1 VKHEKNRVNRLAYIA
16 RRLLRT
22 VLVTVAVVLV
32 SFFLIRLAP
41 GDAATVMAGQSGY
54 ADEAFINSLRAE
66 YGLDRPLPVQLWKYV
81 AAVARGDLGMSYER
95 RQPVLDVIV
104 ARLPNTLLLDA
115 FALVVAM
122 AGGIVLG
129 ALAARRPGS
138 AGDAGVTVLAML
150 FYAVPQFWLGMMAVL
165 VFSVWL
171 AVLPPFGIETMGADH
186 TGLARIADV
195 AQHMILP
202 GMTLAL
208 YYMASYAR
216 LTRTQMI
223 EVADQ
228 EFVKTAR
235 AKGIAERQVARR
247 HILRNALTPLI
258 TYAGLQASI
267 LVGGTVL
274 VENVFSWPGIGTLAY
289 EAVTARDNPLL
300 LGIFIVTA
308 ILVSLFNLVTD
319 IAYSI
324 ADPRVELGR

>member
-1 VKHEKNRVNRLAYIA
+1 MNRAAYIG

-54 ADEAFINSLRAE
+54 ADEALIRSLRAE
-66 YGLDRPLPVQLWKYV
+66 YGLDQPLPVQLWKYV
-81 AAVARGDLGMSYER
+81 SAVARGDLGRSYER
-95 RQPVLDVIV
+95 RQPVLDIILE
-104 ARLPNTLLLDA
+104 RLPNTLLLDG
-115 FALVVAM
+115 FALAVAL
-122 AGGIVLG
+122 AGGIALG

-138 AGDAGVTVLAML
+138 AGDAGVTALAML

-171 AVLPPFGIETMGADH
+171 AVLPPFGIETMGADY
-186 TGLARIADV
+186 TGLMRIADV
-195 AQHMILP
+195 ARHMILP

-223 EVADQ
+223 EVSGQD
-228 EFVKTAR
+228 FVRTAR
-235 AKGIAERQVARR
+235 AKGLSERQVARR
-247 HILRNALTPLI
+247 HVLRNALIPII

-274 VENVFSWPGIGTLAY
+274 VENVFSWPGVGTLAY

-308 ILVSLFNLVTD
+308 VLVSLFNLFTD

-324 ADPRVELGR
+324 ADPRVQLQ